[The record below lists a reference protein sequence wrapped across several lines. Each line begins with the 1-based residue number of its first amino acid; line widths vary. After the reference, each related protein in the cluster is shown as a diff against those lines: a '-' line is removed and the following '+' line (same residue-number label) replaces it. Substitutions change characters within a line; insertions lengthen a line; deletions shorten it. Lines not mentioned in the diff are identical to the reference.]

1 MNLTLLPNG
10 VAHALHVRMQVFGQ
24 YRLFVPKLR
33 NLLFD
38 EHENQALTTVSYN
51 AVKSWNAS
59 TEIGDLTSKFSIY
72 TSNGVYPVEN
82 IFSSTL
88 PFVTHNAQMRGSEGR
103 SMVPRRLFPAVRDLD
118 PPGGG
123 AERSLAALLNGVAVP
138 GPTLETAPVFVP
150 MSPSEEAATHPA
162 WTVSAFA
169 SNDRGEPIHLLE
181 SNIDFLTTDLPIE
194 GFWSKVAW
202 GLRERKGELRPRK
215 WAHNRHIAR
224 RSSQFANHVGSWLD
238 SQDHA
243 DGIGLTQLE
252 WAPGAAKAFNAR
264 GMPYIMFVR
273 DDTVFRLEEQFRP
286 VMEGAALVC
295 AAGEGLL
302 ADIRSR
308 FAIQRGH
315 SVPLPIDFGGR
326 FGNMDAVMALRNTE
340 QAKRPKGAPPTIGI
354 MVVTPEKGLRMYQR
368 LLPRLLERWPEV
380 EVHIAGGTTYPQEL
394 AHHSNARILGHVDA
408 ATFFASIDLHLILFE
423 TTGSW
428 GRVIGE
434 AGLFGVP
441 SVTSDVGSQREA
453 LGDGGILVDDGHDAD
468 AVIDALRAVYDER
481 ERYGALA
488 RHHTRMV
495 DHRRS
500 VAAFR
505 SAIEDLIEDL

>member
-1 MNLTLLPNG
+1 M
-10 VAHALHVRMQVFGQ
+10 
-24 YRLFVPKLR
+24 
-33 NLLFD
+33 
-38 EHENQALTTVSYN
+38 
-51 AVKSWNAS
+51 S
-59 TEIGDLTSKFSIY
+59 T
-72 TSNGVYPVEN
+72 
-82 IFSSTL
+82 
-88 PFVTHNAQMRGSEGR
+88 
-103 SMVPRRLFPAVRDLD
+103 RRLFAAVRDLD

-123 AERSLAALLNGVAVP
+123 AERSLAALLNGIATA
-138 GPTLETAPVFVP
+138 GPTLETAPEFVP
-150 MSPSEEAATHPA
+150 MAPAENPPTHPA

-169 SNDRGEPIHLLE
+169 SNDRGNPIGLLE
-181 SNIDFLTTDLPIE
+181 SGVDFTTTDLPIE

-202 GLRERKGELRPRK
+202 GLRERKGEQRRRK
-215 WAHNRHIAR
+215 WAHDRHIAR
-224 RSSQFANHVGSWLD
+224 RSPQFAARVGTWLD
-238 SQDHA
+238 KQEHEG
-243 DGIGLTQLE
+243 GIGLTQLE
-252 WAPGAAKAFNAR
+252 WAPGAAEAFIAR

-273 DDTVFRLEEQFRP
+273 DDGAFRLEERFRP

-308 FAIQRGH
+308 FAIQKGH

-326 FGNMDAVMALRNTE
+326 FGTMDEVNALRTAE
-340 QAKRPKGAPPTIGI
+340 QEKRPDGSSPIIGI

-368 LLPRLLERWPEV
+368 LLPRLLERWPEA
-380 EVHIAGGTTYPQEL
+380 EVHIAGGSAYPQAL
-394 AHHSNARILGHVDA
+394 AHHPNARVVGHVDA
-408 ATFFASIDLHLILFE
+408 ATFFAGIDLHLILFE

-441 SVTSDVGSQREA
+441 SVTSDVGSQEEA
-453 LGDGGILVDDGHDAD
+453 LGEGGILVDDGHDAD
-468 AVIDALRAVYDER
+468 AVIDALRAVYEDR

-488 RHHTRMV
+488 RKHTQMV

-505 SAIEDLIEDL
+505 TGLEDLFESR

>member
-1 MNLTLLPNG
+1 M
-10 VAHALHVRMQVFGQ
+10 
-24 YRLFVPKLR
+24 
-33 NLLFD
+33 
-38 EHENQALTTVSYN
+38 
-51 AVKSWNAS
+51 S
-59 TEIGDLTSKFSIY
+59 T
-72 TSNGVYPVEN
+72 
-82 IFSSTL
+82 
-88 PFVTHNAQMRGSEGR
+88 
-103 SMVPRRLFPAVRDLD
+103 RRLFAAVRDLD

-123 AERSLAALLNGVAVP
+123 AERSLAALLNGIATA
-138 GPTLETAPVFVP
+138 GPTLETAPEFVP
-150 MSPSEEAATHPA
+150 MAPAENPPTHPA

-169 SNDRGEPIHLLE
+169 SNDRGNPIGLLE
-181 SNIDFLTTDLPIE
+181 SGVDFTTTDLPIE

-202 GLRERKGELRPRK
+202 GLRERKGEQRRRK
-215 WAHNRHIAR
+215 WAHDRHIAR
-224 RSSQFANHVGSWLD
+224 RSPQFAARVGTWLD
-238 SQDHA
+238 KQEHA
-243 DGIGLTQLE
+243 GGIGLTQLE
-252 WAPGAAKAFNAR
+252 WAPGAAEAFIAR

-273 DDTVFRLEEQFRP
+273 DDGAFRLEERFRP

-308 FAIQRGH
+308 FAIQKGH

-326 FGNMDAVMALRNTE
+326 FGTMDEVNALRTAE
-340 QAKRPKGAPPTIGI
+340 LEKRPDGSSPIIGI

-368 LLPRLLERWPEV
+368 LLPRLLERWPEA
-380 EVHIAGGTTYPQEL
+380 EVHIAGGSAYPQAL
-394 AHHSNARILGHVDA
+394 AHHPNARVVGHVDA
-408 ATFFASIDLHLILFE
+408 ATFFAGIDLHLILFE

-441 SVTSDVGSQREA
+441 SVTSDVGSQEEA
-453 LGDGGILVDDGHDAD
+453 LGEGGILVDDGHDAD
-468 AVIDALRAVYDER
+468 AVIDALRAVYEDR

-488 RHHTRMV
+488 RKHTQMV

-505 SAIEDLIEDL
+505 TGLEDLFESR

>member
-1 MNLTLLPNG
+1 M
-10 VAHALHVRMQVFGQ
+10 
-24 YRLFVPKLR
+24 
-33 NLLFD
+33 
-38 EHENQALTTVSYN
+38 
-51 AVKSWNAS
+51 S
-59 TEIGDLTSKFSIY
+59 T
-72 TSNGVYPVEN
+72 
-82 IFSSTL
+82 
-88 PFVTHNAQMRGSEGR
+88 
-103 SMVPRRLFPAVRDLD
+103 RRLFAAVRDLD

-123 AERSLAALLNGVAVP
+123 AERSLAALLNGIATA
-138 GPTLETAPVFVP
+138 GPTLETAPEFVP
-150 MSPSEEAATHPA
+150 MAPAENPPTHPA

-169 SNDRGEPIHLLE
+169 SNDRGNPIGLLE
-181 SNIDFLTTDLPIE
+181 SGVDFTTTDLPIE

-202 GLRERKGELRPRK
+202 GLRERKGEQRRRK
-215 WAHNRHIAR
+215 WAHDRHIAR
-224 RSSQFANHVGSWLD
+224 RSPQFAARVGTWPD
-238 SQDHA
+238 KQEHA
-243 DGIGLTQLE
+243 GGIGLTQLE
-252 WAPGAAKAFNAR
+252 WAPGAAEAFIAR

-273 DDTVFRLEEQFRP
+273 DDGAFRLEERFRP

-308 FAIQRGH
+308 FAIQKGH

-326 FGNMDAVMALRNTE
+326 FGTMDEVNALRTAE
-340 QAKRPKGAPPTIGI
+340 QEKRPDGSSPIIGI

-368 LLPRLLERWPEV
+368 LLPRLLERWPEA
-380 EVHIAGGTTYPQEL
+380 EVHIAGGSAYPQAL
-394 AHHSNARILGHVDA
+394 AHHPNARVVGHVDA
-408 ATFFASIDLHLILFE
+408 ATFFAGIDLHLILFE

-441 SVTSDVGSQREA
+441 SVTSDVGSQEEA
-453 LGDGGILVDDGHDAD
+453 LGEGGILVDDGHDAD
-468 AVIDALRAVYDER
+468 AVIDALRAVYEDR

-488 RHHTRMV
+488 RKHTQMV

-505 SAIEDLIEDL
+505 TGLEDLFESR

>member
-1 MNLTLLPNG
+1 
-10 VAHALHVRMQVFGQ
+10 
-24 YRLFVPKLR
+24 
-33 NLLFD
+33 
-38 EHENQALTTVSYN
+38 VS
-51 AVKSWNAS
+51 
-59 TEIGDLTSKFSIY
+59 T
-72 TSNGVYPVEN
+72 
-82 IFSSTL
+82 
-88 PFVTHNAQMRGSEGR
+88 
-103 SMVPRRLFPAVRDLD
+103 RRLFAAVRDLD

-123 AERSLAALLNGVAVP
+123 AERSLAALLNGIATA
-138 GPTLETAPVFVP
+138 GPTLETAPEFVP
-150 MSPSEEAATHPA
+150 MAPAENPPTHPA

-169 SNDRGEPIHLLE
+169 SNDRGNPIGLLE
-181 SNIDFLTTDLPIE
+181 SGVDFTTTDLPIE

-202 GLRERKGELRPRK
+202 GLRERKGEQRRRK
-215 WAHNRHIAR
+215 WAHDRHIAR
-224 RSSQFANHVGSWLD
+224 RSPQFAARVGTWLD
-238 SQDHA
+238 KQEHA
-243 DGIGLTQLE
+243 GGIGLTQLE
-252 WAPGAAKAFNAR
+252 WAPGAAEAFIAR

-273 DDTVFRLEEQFRP
+273 DDGAFRLEERFRP

-308 FAIQRGH
+308 FAIQKGH

-326 FGNMDAVMALRNTE
+326 FGTMDEVNALRTAE
-340 QAKRPKGAPPTIGI
+340 QEKRSDGSSPIIGI

-368 LLPRLLERWPEV
+368 LLPRLLERWPEA
-380 EVHIAGGTTYPQEL
+380 EVHIAGGSAYPQAL
-394 AHHSNARILGHVDA
+394 AHHQNARVVGHVDA
-408 ATFFASIDLHLILFE
+408 ATFFAGIDLHLILFE

-441 SVTSDVGSQREA
+441 SVTSDVGSQEEA
-453 LGDGGILVDDGHDAD
+453 LGEGGILVDDGHDAD
-468 AVIDALRAVYDER
+468 AVIDALRAVYEDR

-488 RHHTRMV
+488 RKHTQMV

-505 SAIEDLIEDL
+505 TGLEDLFESR